1 MLVYRQEI
9 KHRNCFIRQQL
20 EYVTTKNHQFYH
32 KKAHLEI
39 SNIFLCESYST
50 PVKHTIAFF
59 IQVNNN

>member
-9 KHRNCFIRQQL
+9 KHRNCFIRPQP
-20 EYVTTKNHQFYH
+20 EYVTTKNRQFYY
-32 KKAHLEI
+32 KKAYLEI

-59 IQVNNN
+59 IQVDNN

>member
-9 KHRNCFIRQQL
+9 KHRKCFIRPQL

-39 SNIFLCESYST
+39 SNIFLYGSYGM
-50 PVKHTIAFF
+50 PLGHIIALLL
-59 IQVNNN
+59 